1 MRRRTTQGL
10 AVVFW
15 IATLGTVA
23 ASGPKSSE
31 LNGTPPAAEFRAA
44 VKALPS
50 SPVKSPKP
58 IETGPAS
65 WYGDQFDGRETASG
79 EVFDMYDMTAAHPTL
94 PLGCYVKVTNLR
106 NGRAVVV
113 KINDR
118 GPIIPGRII
127 DLSYAAAR
135 ALDFAEL
142 GIQKVRLERIFKA
155 KTVAMVFPNSFSPGS
170 VVPASIIRGSLI
182 PGSIIPGSISADSHI
197 ADASRS
203 ARISQQ

>member
-31 LNGTPPAAEFRAA
+31 PNGTPPAAEFRAA
-44 VKALPS
+44 LTALPL
-50 SPVKSPKP
+50 SPVKISKP
-58 IETGPAS
+58 TETGPAS

-79 EVFDMYDMTAAHPTL
+79 EIFDMNDMTAAHPTL
-94 PLGCYVKVTNLR
+94 PLGCYVKVTNLH

-135 ALDFAEL
+135 ALDFAER
-142 GIQKVRLERIFKA
+142 GIQRVRLERVPKA
-155 KTVAMVFPNSFSPGS
+155 RTVAMLTRDSQLAA
-170 VVPASIIRGSLI
+170 ASQ
-182 PGSIIPGSISADSHI
+182 SAQV
-197 ADASRS
+197 
-203 ARISQQ
+203 SQQ